1 MRHGHSIF
9 PLHLHV
15 ARLAPLLVGLLLA
28 PGAFAVDSVLP
39 QGMNGFGK
47 SAAGLQRVQEHAQ
60 EQAQENAQA
69 NAQPEARVP
78 RARLDVD
85 ALMSAVVRVKM
96 KAIEGARSSA
106 TLGASREGSGVVIDE
121 RGHILTIGY
130 IVTEADSIEVVTNG
144 NRTVPAIL
152 AAYDHA
158 SGFGLLRATSALHV
172 TPMALGNSDALA
184 VREPVMILPA
194 GGQESAMRAS
204 VMSRRQFTGSWEYLL
219 ETAIFTSPPT
229 MQWAGAALVNRE
241 GKLVGIGSLLVRDAV
256 EPGTPQPGNM
266 FVPVDTVKS
275 VLAELIAKGRR
286 DAPAMPWIGLAT
298 EESQG
303 RLFVVRVSP
312 EGPAD
317 KAGLRPGDI
326 VMGVGADSVGSQ
338 AEFYRRLWAQ
348 GAAGTEVKLKVL
360 QGPNLRDVG
369 IRSIDR
375 QAYFKD
381 KPSL

>member
-1 MRHGHSIF
+1 MRDSHLVFPSNVDVVRSALMLFALVALLASPGARALDAMSRQPSQQASGEPPHG
-9 PLHLHV
+9 L
-15 ARLAPLLVGLLLA
+15 RLA
-28 PGAFAVDSVLP
+28 
-39 QGMNGFGK
+39 
-47 SAAGLQRVQEHAQ
+47 
-60 EQAQENAQA
+60 QAEGRA
-69 NAQPEARVP
+69 P

-85 ALMSAVVRVKM
+85 ALLGAVVRVRM
-96 KAIEGARSSA
+96 KALEGARSSA

-130 IVTEADSIEVVTNG
+130 IVTEADSIELVTSRNK
-144 NRTVPAIL
+144 TVPAIL

-158 SGFGLLRATSALHV
+158 TGFGLLRAAAPLDLA
-172 TPMALGNSDALA
+172 PMALGNSDALS

-194 GGQESAMRAS
+194 GGQETAMLAA

-219 ETAIFTSPPT
+219 DSAIFTAPPT

-241 GKLVGIGSLLVRDAV
+241 GKLVGVGSLLVRDTV

-266 FVPVDTVKS
+266 FVPIDVLKP
-275 VLAELIAKGRR
+275 VLAELMEKGRR
-286 DAPAMPWIGLAT
+286 AAPPAPWIGLAT
-298 EESQG
+298 EEVQG

-317 KAGLRPGDI
+317 KAGLRAGDI
-326 VMGVGADSVGSQ
+326 VMGVGADGVSSQ

-348 GAAGTEVKLKVL
+348 GPAGTEVKLKVL
-360 QGPNLRDVG
+360 QGANLRDVG

>member
-1 MRHGHSIF
+1 MRNGQWAFPSKDNALRSALIF
-9 PLHLHV
+9 V
-15 ARLAPLLVGLLLA
+15 ALIALLVS
-28 PGAFAVDSVLP
+28 PGAHALD
-39 QGMNGFGK
+39 
-47 SAAGLQRVQEHAQ
+47 AATGQPAHRASGEPPFRPWL
-60 EQAQENAQA
+60 AQA
-69 NAQPEARVP
+69 EGRAP

-85 ALMSAVVRVKM
+85 ALMGAVVRVRM
-96 KAIEGARSSA
+96 KAIDGARSSA

-130 IVTEADSIEVVTNG
+130 IVTEADSIEVVTSR

-158 SGFGLLRATSALHV
+158 TGFGLLRAAAPLDL
-172 TPMALGNSDALA
+172 TPMALGNSDALS

-194 GGQESAMRAS
+194 GGQETAMLAS

-219 ETAIFTSPPT
+219 DSAIFTAPPT

-241 GKLVGIGSLLVRDAV
+241 GKLVGVGSLLVRDTV

-266 FVPVDTVKS
+266 FVPIDVVKP
-275 VLAELIAKGRR
+275 VLAELMEKGRR
-286 DAPAMPWIGLAT
+286 NAPPMPWIGLAT
-298 EESQG
+298 EEVQG
-303 RLFVVRVSP
+303 RLFVARVSP
-312 EGPAD
+312 EGPAER
-317 KAGLRPGDI
+317 AGLRPGDI
-326 VMGVGADSVGSQ
+326 VMGVGADGVSSQ

-348 GAAGTEVKLKVL
+348 GPAGTEVKLMVL
-360 QGPNLRDVG
+360 QGANLRDVG

>member
-1 MRHGHSIF
+1 MRNRHSIF
-9 PLHLHV
+9 PPRLN
-15 ARLAPLLVGLLLA
+15 ASPLAPLRVALVALIGLLPA
-28 PGAFAVDSVLP
+28 PSAPAVDSLP
-39 QGMNGFGK
+39 REATNVSGR
-47 SAAGLQRVQEHAQ
+47 SSPGLLPVQA
-60 EQAQENAQA
+60 
-69 NAQPEARVP
+69 EARAP

-85 ALMSAVVRVKM
+85 ALMGAVVRVKM
-96 KAIEGARSSA
+96 KAVEGARSSA
-106 TLGASREGSGVVIDE
+106 TLGPSREGSGVVIDE

-130 IVTEADSIEVVTNG
+130 IVTEADSIEVVTIG
-144 NRTVPAIL
+144 NRTVAATL

-158 SGFGLLRATSALHV
+158 SGFGLLRATSPLGVA
-172 TPMALGNSDALA
+172 PMALGNSDALA

-194 GGQESAMRAS
+194 GGQETAMLAS

-219 ETAIFTSPPT
+219 EAAIFTSPPT

-241 GKLVGIGSLLVRDAV
+241 GKLVGIGSLLVRDTV
-256 EPGTPQPGNM
+256 EPGIPLPGNM
-266 FVPVDTVKS
+266 FVPVETVKP
-275 VLAELIAKGRR
+275 VLAELIDKGRR
-286 DAPAMPWIGLAT
+286 NAPAMPWIGLAT

-312 EGPAD
+312 EGPAE

-348 GAAGTEVKLKVL
+348 GAAGTEVRLKVL
-360 QGPNLRDVG
+360 QGPNLRDIG